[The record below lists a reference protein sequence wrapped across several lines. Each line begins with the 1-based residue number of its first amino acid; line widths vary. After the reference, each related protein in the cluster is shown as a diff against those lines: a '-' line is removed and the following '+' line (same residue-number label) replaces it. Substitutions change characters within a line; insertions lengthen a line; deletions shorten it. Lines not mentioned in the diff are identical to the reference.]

1 MCPVCLA
8 TMGLY
13 AAGGVSAG
21 GITTYVASRVLRGRR
36 ERHAGDRLCGLEPG
50 ELRDR
55 GAVQDGRRMDAG
67 VGGGAGRRPSVGRT
81 GATNEDTEGR
91 GEER

>member
-13 AAGGVSAG
+13 VAGGVSAG
-21 GITTYVASRVLRGRR
+21 GFTTYLATKVLR
-36 ERHAGDRLCGLEPG
+36 
-50 ELRDR
+50 
-55 GAVQDGRRMDAG
+55 
-67 VGGGAGRRPSVGRT
+67 RRPTPGK
-81 GATNEDTEGR
+81 

>member
-21 GITTYVASRVLRGRR
+21 GITTYLATRLLRRR
-36 ERHAGDRLCGLEPG
+36 GDQHAGDRLLGFEPASYA
-50 ELRDR
+50 
-55 GAVQDGRRMDAG
+55 AVAQYGTNDAG
-67 VGGGAGRRPSVGRT
+67 HPK
-81 GATNEDTEGR
+81 EGEKSDDKAHDR
-91 GEER
+91 HA